1 MTQTLKCILA
11 FPSPVWQSNEPHET
25 MPIAAFGQ
33 KQRPSRFFMTPPR
46 LPYTPSLQSPITV
59 SHCFPLVLVT
69 QVFLIHVKAVILK
82 KAFEINFLTLFSK
95 IKILAKLSEKKKA
108 INLDVLSFIGQ

>member
-1 MTQTLKCILA
+1 MLIFSCCWVGVWIGTAIFQKLIFTLLEHIIYQTLKYILP
-11 FPSPVWQSNEPHET
+11 FPVWQSNEPHET

-59 SHCFPLVLVT
+59 SYFFHVVLITEVY
-69 QVFLIHVKAVILK
+69 LIHVEAV
-82 KAFEINFLTLFSK
+82 T
-95 IKILAKLSEKKKA
+95 
-108 INLDVLSFIGQ
+108 

>member
-1 MTQTLKCILA
+1 MCSKRAEINQALKYILP
-11 FPSPVWQSNEPHET
+11 FPVWQSNEPHET

-59 SHCFPLVLVT
+59 SYCFQVVLTTEGFLLHVEAVT
-69 QVFLIHVKAVILK
+69 LK
-82 KAFEINFLTLFSK
+82 SC
-95 IKILAKLSEKKKA
+95 
-108 INLDVLSFIGQ
+108 